1 MAYTKPSV
9 NKYLTI
15 NHFGQLI
22 QWRDQPEIVDG
33 GKCVIK
39 SCFIEGLIL
48 FWKNTMEFTIAK
60 NQFKGL

>member
-1 MAYTKPSV
+1 MPHTKPPI

-33 GKCVIK
+33 
-39 SCFIEGLIL
+39 IEGFIL

-60 NQFKGL
+60 NKYKGL